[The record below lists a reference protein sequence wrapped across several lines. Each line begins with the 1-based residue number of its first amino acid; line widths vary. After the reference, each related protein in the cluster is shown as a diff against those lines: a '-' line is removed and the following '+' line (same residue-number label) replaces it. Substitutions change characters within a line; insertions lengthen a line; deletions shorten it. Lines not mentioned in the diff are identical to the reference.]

1 MKFEVGQNV
10 EISEW
15 SYNAPFGIR
24 GDSGVVI
31 DVSGSLGDE
40 PDSYTVEV
48 PEHGTLYLTGED
60 IKPLDID
67 EDDHDNKPLVLPPE
81 EPSEPLT

>member
-15 SYNAPFGIR
+15 SYNAPFAIR
-24 GDSGVVI
+24 GDNGVVI
-31 DVSGSLGDE
+31 DVSGSLGDG

-48 PEHGTLYLTGED
+48 PEHGTLYLTGDD
-60 IKPLDID
+60 IKPFPDPAD
-67 EDDHDNKPLVLPPE
+67 EQD
-81 EPSEPLT
+81 EPLD